1 MGARSRRKGAR
12 REREA
17 ARRLGGERMPLS
29 GAAGGAFAG
38 DVALPNGWRVE
49 CKARADGW
57 RTLYALL
64 ETADVLALKADRRP
78 WLAVLP
84 LDTLRALLAGTGP
97 AGAEEPAT
105 GSLAP

>member
-1 MGARSRRKGAR
+1 LKARSRRKGQR

-17 ARRLGGERMPLS
+17 ARLLGGERVLLP
-29 GAAGGAFAG
+29 GAAGGPFAG

-57 RTLYALL
+57 RSLYAWLDG
-64 ETADVLALKADRRP
+64 ADVLALKADRRP

-84 LDTLRALLAGTGP
+84 LATLVPLLAMTGEDD
-97 AGAEEPAT
+97 GV
-105 GSLAP
+105 